1 MIDDQSRA
9 GPQDASHVSLN
20 HADDV
25 HYWTSHFA
33 VSREE
38 LEEAVD
44 TVGDSADA
52 VAAYLN
58 VGKDMGKA

>member
-1 MIDDQSRA
+1 MNQDQSRA
-9 GPQDASHVSLN
+9 GPPEASHVCLDD
-20 HADDV
+20 ADAID
-25 HYWTSHFA
+25 YWTRRFD

-44 TVGDSADA
+44 TVGDSVDA

-58 VGKDMGKA
+58 TAS

>member
-1 MIDDQSRA
+1 MINDHNQA
-9 GPQDASHVSLN
+9 GPPDVNQVSL
-20 HADDV
+20 DDAEAID
-25 HYWTSHFA
+25 YWTRRFG

-44 TVGDSADA
+44 TVGESVDA

-58 VGKDMGKA
+58 VAP

>member
-1 MIDDQSRA
+1 MIHDQSRA
-9 GPQDASHVSLN
+9 GPPEASHVALED
-20 HADDV
+20 ADAVD
-25 HYWTSHFA
+25 YWTSRFD

-44 TVGDSADA
+44 TVGDSVDA

-58 VGKDMGKA
+58 TLS